1 MLALAR
7 ALMVAPKL
15 LLIDELSMGLAPIV
29 VAELYKIV
37 AQVSQEGVSIM
48 VVEQFARTVLGIAD
62 RAAILVQGTISRV
75 GTPAEL
81 EEELSA
87 AYLGE

>member
-1 MLALAR
+1 
-7 ALMVAPKL
+7 
-15 LLIDELSMGLAPIV
+15 MGLAPIV
-29 VAELYKIV
+29 VAELYAIV

>member
-1 MLALAR
+1 
-7 ALMVAPKL
+7 
-15 LLIDELSMGLAPIV
+15 
-29 VAELYKIV
+29 
-37 AQVSQEGVSIM
+37 
-48 VVEQFARTVLGIAD
+48 VLGIAD
-62 RAAILVQGTISRV
+62 RAAILVQGNISRV